1 MFQARV
7 RKRAPSWGEVVSKA
21 NQAKNKYF
29 LDFDKIWGDT
39 NRNLS
44 LPKSVNIQR
53 GNNE

>member
-1 MFQARV
+1 MFRHALGNARHLG
-7 RKRAPSWGEVVSKA
+7 WEVVSKA

>member
-1 MFQARV
+1 MFRHALGNARHLG
-7 RKRAPSWGEVVSKA
+7 GEVVSKA